1 NFIMENQEINVQ
13 QPEEK
18 NVQNQVLP
26 GSQSAFILGIL
37 SVVFTLT
44 TVIIGIILGIIAVVE
59 GNRAVKAY
67 ELNPSLYTKAEYSN
81 ANVGKILGWVS
92 IGIGAAIFLFIIL
105 IIIFALSFALPFAA
119 FDSIHTITL

>member
-1 NFIMENQEINVQ
+1 MENQEINVQ
-13 QPEEK
+13 QPEDK
-18 NVQNQVLP
+18 KVQNQVLP

-59 GNRAVKAY
+59 GNKALKIY
-67 ELNPSLYTKAEYSN
+67 KLNASLYTKTEYSN

-92 IGIGAAIFLFIIL
+92 IGIGAAICLFIIL
-105 IIIFALSFALPFAA
+105 IVIFAISFAPF
-119 FDSIHTITL
+119 DCIHSITL

>member
-1 NFIMENQEINVQ
+1 MENQEINVQ
-13 QPEEK
+13 QPENK

-44 TVIIGIILGIIAVVE
+44 TVIIGIILGIIAVVQ
-59 GNRAVKAY
+59 GNKAMKAY
-67 ELNPSLYTKAEYSN
+67 ELNPLLYTKTEYSN

-119 FDSIHTITL
+119 FNNILSITL

>member
-1 NFIMENQEINVQ
+1 MENQEINVQ

-18 NVQNQVLP
+18 NVKNQVLP

-44 TVIIGIILGIIAVVE
+44 TVILGIILGIIAVVE
-59 GNRAVKAY
+59 GNKAMKTY

-92 IGIGAAIFLFIIL
+92 IGLGAAIFLSIILFII
-105 IIIFALSFALPFAA
+105 FVLSFALPIAA
-119 FDSIHTITL
+119 FDSITSITL

>member
-1 NFIMENQEINVQ
+1 MENQEINVQ

-18 NVQNQVLP
+18 NVKNQVLP

-44 TVIIGIILGIIAVVE
+44 TVILGIILGIIAVVE
-59 GNRAVKAY
+59 GNKAMKTY

-92 IGIGAAIFLFIIL
+92 IGLGAAIFLSIILFII
-105 IIIFALSFALPFAA
+105 FVLSFALPIAA
-119 FDSIHTITL
+119 FGSITSITL

>member
-1 NFIMENQEINVQ
+1 MENQEINVQ

-18 NVQNQVLP
+18 NVKNQVLP

-44 TVIIGIILGIIAVVE
+44 TVILGIILGIIAVVE
-59 GNRAVKAY
+59 GNKAMKTY

-92 IGIGAAIFLFIIL
+92 IGLGAAIFLSIILFII
-105 IIIFALSFALPFAA
+105 FVLSFALPIAA
-119 FDSIHTITL
+119 FDSISSITL

>member
-1 NFIMENQEINVQ
+1 MENQEINVQ
-13 QPEEK
+13 GADNQ
-18 NVQNQVLP
+18 NVTNQVLP

-59 GNRAVKAY
+59 GNRAMKAY
-67 ELNPSLYTKAEYSN
+67 ELNPALYTKAEYSN

-119 FDSIHTITL
+119 FDSISSITL